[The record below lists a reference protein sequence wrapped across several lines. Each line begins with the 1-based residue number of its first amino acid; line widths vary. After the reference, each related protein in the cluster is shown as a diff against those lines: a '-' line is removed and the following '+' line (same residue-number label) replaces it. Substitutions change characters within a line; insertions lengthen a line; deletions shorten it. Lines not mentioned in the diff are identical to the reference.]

1 MPESGH
7 TVGGAFL
14 EFWQHNDGLTVFGYP
29 ISQELWE
36 IGSDGAPRIVQY
48 FQRARFELYPEAAF
62 TPNVV
67 QLSQL
72 GRVALD
78 RRPELSGYKAPAA
91 ALTLLGTASTGF
103 PGSSGERRTNIERAT
118 MLFDG
123 VVVDRGK
130 EFSFIGNHD
139 FSEQAG
145 FVEGYGIIGG
155 RLDRVMGGGLC
166 QVSTTMF
173 RAVANAGLQITRRVA
188 HTYVVYFYENILGFD
203 ATVFTPDV
211 DFRWRNNTPG
221 SITISA
227 IPDMVAERVTF
238 DIYGTN
244 DGRQITYTGPDVRNR
259 VKPGRPIWQY
269 DASLPRGSRVQMVH
283 GRDGMDVTLVRNV
296 TMPDGRVLLRDR
308 FDTHYRPW
316 DDFWVF
322 GPGVTPPAGA
332 RII

>member
-1 MPESGH
+1 M
-7 TVGGAFL
+7 
-14 EFWQHNDGLTVFGYP
+14 
-29 ISQELWE
+29 
-36 IGSDGAPRIVQY
+36 GSRQPV
-48 FQRARFELYPEAAF
+48 
-62 TPNVV
+62 
-67 QLSQL
+67 
-72 GRVALD
+72 
-78 RRPELSGYKAPAA
+78 
-91 ALTLLGTASTGF
+91 
-103 PGSSGERRTNIERAT
+103 
-118 MLFDG
+118 
-123 VVVDRGK
+123 
-130 EFSFIGNHD
+130 
-139 FSEQAG
+139 
-145 FVEGYGIIGG
+145 
-155 RLDRVMGGGLC
+155 
-166 QVSTTMF
+166 
-173 RAVANAGLQITRRVA
+173 RRVA

-283 GRDGMDVTLVRNV
+283 GRDGMDVALTRNV
-296 TMPDGRVLLRDR
+296 TMPDGRVLIRDR

-316 DDFWVF
+316 DDFWMF